1 MLSIVFA
8 VFVILHGL
16 VHLLYFGQSAGYF
29 ELQPGMAWPDGS
41 WIFSKLLGDEPTR
54 ELASV
59 LLIVAAV
66 GFAAGGVGLLL
77 KQSWWR
83 PVVMGVAVYSSIIYL
98 LLWDGAFQH
107 LDNKG
112 GIGILI
118 NLGILATV
126 FLWKS
131 LP

>member
-1 MLSIVFA
+1 MITIVFA

-41 WIFSKLLGDEPTR
+41 WLFSKLLGDEPTR
-54 ELASV
+54 VLASV

-77 KQSWWR
+77 KQAWWR
-83 PVVMGVAVYSSIIYL
+83 PVVMGVADAISSSVC
-98 LLWDGAFQH
+98 LWG
-107 LDNKG
+107 
-112 GIGILI
+112 
-118 NLGILATV
+118 
-126 FLWKS
+126 
-131 LP
+131 PC